1 MSVTLW
7 KTHLSSLTVQVLP
20 GSAGST
26 GRLIRN
32 LHGTWT
38 MCYSLISHR
47 CRRGG
52 LIGIKAWKFY
62 LLWQELVWVT
72 FVRISLTRTS
82 DMAVLNWKG
91 ARKCVREF
99 GEDKIFGKH
108 HWPCHHLTPWLSQY
122 MNTNASP
129 PGRSHTLSNRNW
141 KVENKWFFSIHIN
154 NLKI

>member
-7 KTHLSSLTVQVLP
+7 KTHLFSLTVQVLP

-26 GRLIRN
+26 GRLIQN

-38 MCYSLISHR
+38 MCYSLGSHR

-52 LIGIKAWKFY
+52 LIGTKAWNFY

-82 DMAVLNWKG
+82 DMGVLNWKG
-91 ARKCVREF
+91 ARKRVREF
-99 GEDKIFGKH
+99 GEDKTVGKH
-108 HWPCHHLTPWLSQY
+108 HWPCHHWHPGYHNIWTQMQVPQAEVIHYQIETEKLR
-122 MNTNASP
+122 TNDFSP
-129 PGRSHTLSNRNW
+129 FT
-141 KVENKWFFSIHIN
+141 
-154 NLKI
+154 